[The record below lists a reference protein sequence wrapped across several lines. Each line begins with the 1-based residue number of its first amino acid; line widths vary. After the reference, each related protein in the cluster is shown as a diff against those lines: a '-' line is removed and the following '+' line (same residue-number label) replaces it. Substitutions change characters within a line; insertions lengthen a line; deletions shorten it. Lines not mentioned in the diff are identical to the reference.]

1 MFKTL
6 DRDWVTATRKVLLE
20 AEEYKSLEE
29 YDAALEEHRA
39 QMGGGSGTATADVP
53 PPPPAIT

>member
-1 MFKTL
+1 
-6 DRDWVTATRKVLLE
+6 VTATRRVLLE
-20 AEEYKSLEE
+20 AEEYRSLEE

-39 QMGGGSGTATADVP
+39 QMGGGSGAAPVGAARAAPADPP